1 KEIVEVKNFKLPV
14 SSALKK
20 KKKVGV
26 LISGSGTN
34 LQALIDYTQDPNN
47 CSSAEIVLVLSN
59 VAGVEGL
66 NRASR
71 AGIPTRVIIFFLIF
85 VRFVI
90 YRTDIYLLDFQI
102 CIISTRYINP
112 QKPVF

>member
-1 KEIVEVKNFKLPV
+1 MFVSAKFKKSFHPAFIIFSFRFVGKEIVEVKNFKLPV

-71 AGIPTRVIIFFLIF
+71 AGIPTR
-85 VRFVI
+85 
-90 YRTDIYLLDFQI
+90 
-102 CIISTRYINP
+102 
-112 QKPVF
+112 